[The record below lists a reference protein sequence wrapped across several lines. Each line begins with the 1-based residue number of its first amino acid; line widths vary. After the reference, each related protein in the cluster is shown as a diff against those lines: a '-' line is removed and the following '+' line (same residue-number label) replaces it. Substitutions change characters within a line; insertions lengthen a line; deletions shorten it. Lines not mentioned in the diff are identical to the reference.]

1 MDLSF
6 ILKIAGI
13 GMIVAVVCQILS
25 KLGKDD
31 QSMLVSVGGIIFV
44 LIIIYSCFRAWVH
57 SYRSV
62 WIACN
67 SKFVF
72 TNKC

>member
-31 QSMLVSVGGIIFV
+31 QSMLVSVGGIILV
-44 LIIIYSCFRAWVH
+44 LILLVQELGGLLDIV
-57 SYRSV
+57 
-62 WIACN
+62 
-67 SKFVF
+67 KDVF
-72 TNKC
+72 GI

>member
-31 QSMLVSVGGIIFV
+31 QSTLVSVGGIIFV
-44 LIIIYSCFRAWVH
+44 LIILIEELGGLLDIV
-57 SYRSV
+57 
-62 WIACN
+62 
-67 SKFVF
+67 KDVF
-72 TNKC
+72 GI

>member
-1 MDLSF
+1 MDVSF

-31 QSMLVSVGGIIFV
+31 QSTMVSVGGIIFV
-44 LIIIYSCFRAWVH
+44 LILLVEELGGLIEMV
-57 SYRSV
+57 
-62 WIACN
+62 
-67 SKFVF
+67 KDVF
-72 TNKC
+72 GI

>member
-6 ILKIAGI
+6 ILKIGGI
-13 GMIVAVVCQILS
+13 GMIIAVVCQILT

-44 LIIIYSCFRAWVH
+44 LIIIVEELGGLIEAV
-57 SYRSV
+57 
-62 WIACN
+62 
-67 SKFVF
+67 KDVF
-72 TNKC
+72 GI

>member
-6 ILKIAGI
+6 ILKIGGI

-31 QSMLVSVGGIIFV
+31 QSTLVSVGGIIFV
-44 LIIIYSCFRAWVH
+44 LIILIEELGGLIDIV
-57 SYRSV
+57 
-62 WIACN
+62 
-67 SKFVF
+67 KDVF
-72 TNKC
+72 GI

>member
-6 ILKIAGI
+6 ILKIGGI

-31 QSMLVSVGGIIFV
+31 QSTLVSVGGIIFV
-44 LIIIYSCFRAWVH
+44 LIILIEELGCLIDIV
-57 SYRSV
+57 
-62 WIACN
+62 
-67 SKFVF
+67 KDVF
-72 TNKC
+72 GI

>member
-44 LIIIYSCFRAWVH
+44 LIILIEELGGLLDIV
-57 SYRSV
+57 
-62 WIACN
+62 
-67 SKFVF
+67 KDVF
-72 TNKC
+72 GI

>member
-6 ILKIAGI
+6 VLKIAGI

-31 QSMLVSVGGIIFV
+31 QSMLVSVGGIILV
-44 LIIIYSCFRAWVH
+44 LILIVEELGGLIEAV
-57 SYRSV
+57 
-62 WIACN
+62 
-67 SKFVF
+67 KGVF
-72 TNKC
+72 GI

>member
-31 QSMLVSVGGIIFV
+31 QSMLVSVGGII
-44 LIIIYSCFRAWVH
+44 L
-57 SYRSV
+57 
-62 WIACN
+62 
-67 SKFVF
+67 VF
-72 TNKC
+72 ILLVQELGGLLDIVKDVFGI

>member
-13 GMIVAVVCQILS
+13 GMIVAVVCQVLS

-31 QSMLVSVGGIIFV
+31 QSMLVSIGGIILV
-44 LIIIYSCFRAWVH
+44 LIILVEELGGLLDIV
-57 SYRSV
+57 
-62 WIACN
+62 
-67 SKFVF
+67 KDVF
-72 TNKC
+72 GI

>member
-31 QSMLVSVGGIIFV
+31 QSTMVSVGGIIFV
-44 LIIIYSCFRAWVH
+44 LILLVEELGGLIEIV
-57 SYRSV
+57 
-62 WIACN
+62 
-67 SKFVF
+67 KEVF
-72 TNKC
+72 GI